1 MSFTQ
6 KDYKGN
12 ELLIL
17 DTVRGFKQWSWN
29 TERKLVSMFPADWSN
44 GSIVSECSRSELNK
58 DKSSATH
65 KSPDQDCSC
74 GVYAHYLPLESYEKQ
89 KHSIFGVVEASGKIL
104 MGTKGFRAE
113 KARVVALAGYGAC
126 NQWFE
131 NTEKTRG
138 VYPEDVVDF
147 CTSIGVPYFPTV
159 RQMVYEFPQD
169 DLSTLG
175 VSEEDLLTWK
185 ARRDTDKK
193 AYEERVR
200 AQQEFLASQRLQ
212 EEELYRRY
220 GVKPGEGSKRFL
232 ETFRHLGGF
241 K

>member
-12 ELLIL
+12 ELLITS
-17 DTVRGFKQWSWN
+17 TVRGFKQWSWN
-29 TERKLVSMFPADWSN
+29 KDRKLVSMFPADWSN
-44 GSIVSECSRSELNK
+44 GSLTSECSRYGLSK
-58 DKSSATH
+58 DKSSDIH
-65 KSPDQDCSC
+65 VSPGNDCTC

-89 KHSIFGVVEASGKIL
+89 RNSIFGVVEASGKIL

-113 KARVVALAGYGAC
+113 KAKVIALAGYGPC

-159 RQMVYEFPQD
+159 RQMVFEFPQD
-169 DLSTLG
+169 DLSSLG
-175 VSEEDLLTWK
+175 VSMYDLESWK
-185 ARRDTDKK
+185 AQRDTDKK
-193 AYEERVR
+193 NYEEKAR
-200 AQQEFLASQRLQ
+200 AQQEFLVSQRLQ
-212 EEELYRRY
+212 EEELFRRY
-220 GVKPGEGSKRFL
+220 GVKPGEASERML

>member
-17 DTVRGFKQWSWN
+17 ESVRGFKQWSWN
-29 TERKLVSMFPADWSN
+29 KDRKLVSMFPADWSN
-44 GSIVSECSRSELNK
+44 GSLTSTCSRSELNK

-65 KSPDQDCSC
+65 VSPAIECTC
-74 GVYAHYLPLESYEKQ
+74 GIYAHYLPLESYEKPRN
-89 KHSIFGVVEASGKIL
+89 SIFGVVECSGKLL

-113 KARVVALAGYGAC
+113 KAKVVALAGYGAC
-126 NQWFE
+126 NQFFE

-159 RQMVYEFPQD
+159 KQMVFEFPQT
-169 DLSTLG
+169 DLSSLG
-175 VSEEDLLTWK
+175 VPTEELDSWRT
-185 ARRDTDKK
+185 RRNFAKES
-193 AYEERVR
+193 YEEKVR
-200 AQQEFLASQRLQ
+200 QQKEFLASQRLQ
-212 EEELYRRY
+212 EEELFRRY
-220 GVKPGEGSKRFL
+220 GVQPGKGAERFV

>member
-1 MSFTQ
+1 MSFSQ
-6 KDYKGN
+6 RDYKGD

-17 DTVRGFKQWSWN
+17 EAVRGYKQWSWN
-29 TERKLVSMFPADWSN
+29 SDRKLISMFPADWSN
-44 GSIVSECSRSELNK
+44 GSLTSTCSRSDLNK
-58 DKSSATH
+58 DESSATH
-65 KSPDQDCSC
+65 ASPDISCTC

-89 KHSIFGVVEASGKIL
+89 RNSIFGVVECSGKLL

-113 KARVVALAGYGAC
+113 KAKVVALAGYGPC

-131 NTEKTRG
+131 NTDKTRG

-159 RQMVYEFPQD
+159 KQMVYEFPQV
-169 DLSTLG
+169 DLSSLG
-175 VSEEDLLTWK
+175 VPDLTPWRT
-185 ARRDTDKK
+185 RRDYEKK
-193 AYEERVR
+193 QYEVRV
-200 AQQEFLASQRLQ
+200 QKQKEFLASQKLQ
-212 EEELYRRY
+212 EEELFRRY
-220 GVKPGEGSKRFL
+220 GVKPDEGAERFL

>member
-17 DTVRGFKQWSWN
+17 ESVRGFKQWTWN
-29 TERKLVSMFPADWSN
+29 KDRKLVSMFPADWSN
-44 GSIVSECSRSELNK
+44 GSLTSECSRYELDK
-58 DKSSATH
+58 DKSSAIH
-65 KSPDQDCSC
+65 RSPDQNCTC
-74 GVYAHYLPLESYEKQ
+74 GVYAHYLPLESYEK
-89 KHSIFGVVEASGKIL
+89 KRNSIFGVVEASGKIL

-113 KARVVALAGYGAC
+113 KARVVALAGYGPC
-126 NQWFE
+126 NQFFE

-159 RQMVYEFPQD
+159 NQMVFEFPQT
-169 DLSTLG
+169 DLSSLG
-175 VSEEDLLTWK
+175 VSTEELESWRT
-185 ARRDTDKK
+185 RRNFAKES
-193 AYEERVR
+193 YEERVR
-200 AQQEFLASQRLQ
+200 QQKEFLASQRLQ
-212 EEELYRRY
+212 EEELFRRY
-220 GVKPGEGSKRFL
+220 GVKPGEGSERFL
-232 ETFRHLGGF
+232 DTFRHLGGF